1 MGYFEI
7 FEKTHVVVSS
17 AEKTFCVH
25 GYNVYGH
32 IGRLQKA
39 IDYVCGGSEQHS
51 QYIGQVWHWRVA
63 FAIVLFHHPLI
74 FVGLFVITNASPR
87 KLRKLM
93 TKKSFKVNEMLTHR

>member
-1 MGYFEI
+1 M
-7 FEKTHVVVSS
+7 VVSS

-39 IDYVCGGSEQHS
+39 FVVDPSNTHKHE
-51 QYIGQVWHWRVA
+51 QVWHWRVA
-63 FAIVLFHHPLI
+63 FAIVLFHHLLI